1 MFNRL
6 YSYEVICSS
15 KSEIKSLWLGN
26 FPLIGCF
33 GYDEINMKCFLV
45 RIMSSY
51 SYHAFACLQLDRF
64 NILPRCMTTSL
75 QHWVSTSFRLRRH
88 RHVRRAL
95 TNRQDRACVLL
106 GRNLLRFSLIP
117 TFHFVTGR
125 ARVKLTFMCAQP
137 TSALWR
143 HTKNHVTGVN

>member
-1 MFNRL
+1 MQF
-6 YSYEVICSS
+6 
-15 KSEIKSLWLGN
+15 EIRNKKPLIREFPADWLLWLRWN
-26 FPLIGCF
+26 KHVVFSTV
-33 GYDEINMKCFLV
+33 V

-106 GRNLLRFSLIP
+106 SRNLLRFSLIP